1 MKHGPQFATLLL
13 MLPVSVTLA
22 DSALDLTQRFLLL
35 ATTKTATMQRELD
48 AAAAA
53 GYRVVVGAPT
63 SGHEMVV
70 ILEKMPSLPQPYEYF
85 LLATIRTATMQR
97 ELNEA
102 AARGFRLL
110 PETIV
115 AKEQPF
121 GAREIVLL
129 MEKAPDATSRY
140 RYLLLATSRTSTLQR
155 EITQAVEDGYEVVAM
170 VSRGEHIVIL
180 EKPAGPNGS

>member
-1 MKHGPQFATLLL
+1 MKRRLEFAILFL

-35 ATTKTATMQRELD
+35 ATATTATMQRELD

-53 GYRVVVGAPT
+53 GYRVVVGSPT
-63 SGHEMVV
+63 SGHEIVV
-70 ILEKMPSLPQPYEYF
+70 ILEKLPNLPQPYEYF
-85 LLATIRTATMQR
+85 LLATIRTSTMQR

-110 PETIV
+110 PKTIV

-129 MEKAPDATSRY
+129 MEKAPGATHRY
-140 RYLLLATSRTSTLQR
+140 RYLLLATSRTSTMQR
-155 EITQAVEDGYEVVAM
+155 EMAQAVEDGYEVVAM

-180 EKPAGPNGS
+180 EKPAGPSAP

>member
-1 MKHGPQFATLLL
+1 MKRGLQFAILFL

-22 DSALDLTQRFLLL
+22 DSTLDLTQRFLLL
-35 ATTKTATMQRELD
+35 ATTRTTSMQRELD
-48 AAAAA
+48 EAAAA
-53 GYRVVVGAPT
+53 GYRVIVGSPT

-70 ILEKMPSLPQPYEYF
+70 ILEKVPNLSQPYEYF
-85 LLATIRTATMQR
+85 LLATTRTSTIQQ
-97 ELNEA
+97 ELNDT

-110 PETIV
+110 PKTVV

-129 MEKAPDATSRY
+129 MEKAPGTTNRY
-140 RYLLLATSRTSTLQR
+140 RYLLLATSRTSTMQR
-155 EITQAVEDGYEVVAM
+155 EMTHAVEDGYEVVAM

-180 EKPAGPNGS
+180 EKPAGPSGP